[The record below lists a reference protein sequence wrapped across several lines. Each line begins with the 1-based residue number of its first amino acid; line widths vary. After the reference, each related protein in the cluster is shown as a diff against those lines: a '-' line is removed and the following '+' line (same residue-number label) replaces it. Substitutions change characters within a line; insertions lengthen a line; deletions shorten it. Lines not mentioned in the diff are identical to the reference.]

1 MASSHRLPLPR
12 FAERS
17 CVCVSIGCYFL
28 HVVLCCFLQTRTVVF
43 SKLEIQPNGV
53 DEGQCYPSFNWLAA
67 TSVVSYPSKFGIFQ
81 RIFLLGF
88 YFTAGILFIS
98 LTMLEMMI
106 SLIKDIFFSS
116 LLVRKLQV
124 KFVRYFKQNIAPVLF
139 NIRHLQQSAR
149 AVQYFE
155 QNFSAQLFVPHLE
168 LSASQFGDTPLACTW
183 SSQPHQC
190 FDWYLRHFS
199 DYIVKQLKNAK
210 DNPPERTL
218 CLQRLLLSS

>member
-28 HVVLCCFLQTRTVVF
+28 HVVLCSFLQTRTVVF

-67 TSVVSYPSKFGIFQ
+67 TSVVSYPSKIGIFQ
-81 RIFLLGF
+81 GIFLLGF

-106 SLIKDIFFSS
+106 SLINDIFFSS
-116 LLVRKLQV
+116 HLVRKLLV
-124 KFVRYFKQNIAPVLF
+124 KFVRYFKQNLAPVRF
-139 NIRHLQQSAR
+139 HVRHLQQSAR
-149 AVQYFE
+149 ALQYFE
-155 QNFSAQLFVPHLE
+155 QKFSAQL
-168 LSASQFGDTPLACTW
+168 
-183 SSQPHQC
+183 
-190 FDWYLRHFS
+190 WYLRHFN
-199 DYIVKQLKNAK
+199 DYIVKKLKNAK
-210 DNPPERTL
+210 DNPPQRTF
-218 CLQRLLLSS
+218 CLQRLLLSSSCS

>member
-28 HVVLCCFLQTRTVVF
+28 HVVLCSFLQTRTVVF

-67 TSVVSYPSKFGIFQ
+67 TSVVSYPSKIGIFQ
-81 RIFLLGF
+81 GIFLLGF

-106 SLIKDIFFSS
+106 SLINDIFFLTSCSEVASDIRQILQAKSCSSS
-116 LLVRKLQV
+116 L
-124 KFVRYFKQNIAPVLF
+124 PCPT
-139 NIRHLQQSAR
+139 SAAICSR
-149 AVQYFE
+149 
-155 QNFSAQLFVPHLE
+155 
-168 LSASQFGDTPLACTW
+168 
-183 SSQPHQC
+183 SSI
-190 FDWYLRHFS
+190 F
-199 DYIVKQLKNAK
+199 
-210 DNPPERTL
+210 
-218 CLQRLLLSS
+218 

>member
-28 HVVLCCFLQTRTVVF
+28 HVVLCSFLQTRTVVF

-81 RIFLLGF
+81 GIFLLGF

-106 SLIKDIFFSS
+106 SLINDIFFSS
-116 LLVRKLQV
+116 HLVRKLLV
-124 KFVRYFKQNIAPVLF
+124 KFVRYFKQNKILLQFASMSDICSNLLALF
-139 NIRHLQQSAR
+139 NI
-149 AVQYFE
+149 
-155 QNFSAQLFVPHLE
+155 
-168 LSASQFGDTPLACTW
+168 LSKRF
-183 SSQPHQC
+183 QPNSGIC
-190 FDWYLRHFS
+190 AIS
-199 DYIVKQLKNAK
+199 T
-210 DNPPERTL
+210 TL
-218 CLQRLLLSS
+218 S